1 MLSIV
6 PLLLSAVLCAPT
18 GEPYVEPF
26 TEAALLDAPTRR
38 VRSADQ
44 SVRKLLKRGYRQSS
58 AFRNLVTRLQR
69 SDLYVYIEEVPRL
82 PGALEGRL
90 MILPKAHGHR
100 YVRIQIAVRGSTED
114 SIALLG
120 HELQHAVE
128 IADRPEIVDSESLAR
143 AYRQMIDA
151 TQLEHA
157 AGTAFDTGAANEVGT
172 RVLREL
178 TATGD

>member
-6 PLLLSAVLCAPT
+6 PLMLAALLFAPT
-18 GEPYVEPF
+18 GEPFVEPF

-38 VRSADQ
+38 VRSTDQ

-58 AFRNLVTRLQR
+58 AFRELLTRLQR
-69 SDLYVYIEEVPRL
+69 SDVFVYVEEVPRL
-82 PGALEGRL
+82 PGALEGRM

-100 YVRIQIAVRGSTED
+100 YVRIQIALRGATED

-128 IADRPEIVDSESLAR
+128 IADAADVSDEKGMAALYQRIGVRGGAYIYDTLAAQDMGR
-143 AYRQMIDA
+143 RIRRQLA
-151 TQLEHA
+151 LVA
-157 AGTAFDTGAANEVGT
+157 
-172 RVLREL
+172 
-178 TATGD
+178 